1 MASEIRA
8 SLEELKSIA
17 QELHNINKKTK
28 ELRLRKKELEN
39 KVLEYLDSNGKPG
52 LKLDNIVFMTS
63 EKRASARKKKSEV
76 VRDSVDVLRKHG
88 LEDNVAQE
96 ILLEL
101 EQSRKGVAS
110 SVPVL
115 KMKTAPIFS

>member
-63 EKRASARKKKSEV
+63 EKRASAVES
-76 VRDSVDVLRKHG
+76 LIYI
-88 LEDNVAQE
+88 NN
-96 ILLEL
+96 ICIINF
-101 EQSRKGVAS
+101 
-110 SVPVL
+110 
-115 KMKTAPIFS
+115 IFI